1 MLKRPMSRPVC
12 KSLAFVVLLLVATS
26 QIRAKQKTNKNNFG
40 IRVAAHRSII
50 SPEKELA
57 IGKQYA
63 AEIDTK
69 LDLVTD
75 PVILGYVESV
85 VQNVARHVDLSFP
98 LNTKVFIAPEIN
110 SFKLPGGFLYVSSGL
125 IEATDCEGELAAASA
140 HGTAHIA
147 ARHWAAQVTKMT
159 LMQYAIIPLIFTPM
173 SYPAYVG
180 ASPRF
185 YESVSDPVY
194 GEAAHASNWGVQV
207 SFLKSTREEEIEA
220 DRIGLLLL
228 YQAGYNPNAYTTFLR
243 RLLEEELRDNRPP
256 VPRALADH
264 PSTSE
269 RILETAKEARRFP
282 VRAQYVDNAAEFN
295 AVKVRLNEMLASRKK
310 NKEEAAPHLIRKE
323 GGSLR

>member
-1 MLKRPMSRPVC
+1 
-12 KSLAFVVLLLVATS
+12 
-26 QIRAKQKTNKNNFG
+26 
-40 IRVAAHRSII
+40 
-50 SPEKELA
+50 
-57 IGKQYA
+57 
-63 AEIDTK
+63 
-69 LDLVTD
+69 
-75 PVILGYVESV
+75 VESV

-98 LNTKVFIAPEIN
+98 LNIKVFIAPEIN

-147 ARHWAAQVTKMT
+147 ARHWAAQVTKAT
-159 LMQYAIIPLIFTPM
+159 LMQYALIPLVLAGSTAP
-173 SYPAYVG
+173 PT
-180 ASPRF
+180 SPLS
-185 YESVSDPVY
+185 SVSFSDPVY
-194 GEAAHASNWGVQV
+194 EEAAHTSNSGAPV
-207 SFLKSTREEEIEA
+207 SFLKFVRHEEIEA